1 VAVKFTGYE
10 KFQVIV
16 MISET
21 VDRRKLTPFGILN
34 RENLPMGKLHTG
46 KCNDKG

>member
-10 KFQVIV
+10 NTSVV

-21 VDRRKLTPFGILN
+21 FDSRNRR
-34 RENLPMGKLHTG
+34 NLPMGKLHTG